1 MPGMKLL
8 LNHENT
14 IDENL
19 SQRGFVNRFQQTLF
33 IARSNESAEL
43 YLSQHSG
50 AIKAVSL
57 STLLASEEFRTS
69 VTMDAVI
76 GKIVLRHAI
85 ESLRLEHFDYLSS
98 ADASIG
104 EVYTHIL
111 NCKRNRVGFDV
122 FGYDPKKHDELNRIW
137 NAYEDLKTSLELKDS
152 ADLLI
157 EAVASLRKSD
167 YFSRFSKVVLD
178 VFEEEGIRFYSSAL
192 ECEALEIIR
201 SLDNVE
207 LLQPSVSNLKF
218 IATYTPQPSRF
229 DEALFAIKA
238 ARKLMVNDVDDSDI
252 AIVTG
257 NLGNYRRIIESY
269 AAKYGMQFRFS
280 SGIPMLQSP
289 LFSQFLSSKSF
300 DAFKASC
307 AERLKQDYE
316 QGLIDEHELQ
326 MSKQQFNQIKK
337 LHLRTLGIIET
348 AEKLF
353 GASADYKDTITT
365 IAQETYIPPLIDQ
378 AGIWVSEPNQIPNRK
393 FKHLIFIGTDLSQ
406 FPPKARGNFLTT
418 PQQREEYFGVDNSY
432 RLSQYYFV
440 QMLKNSDALHLST
453 ALQEG
458 KKKLFLSPIISDLP
472 KQVFEGYKYV
482 SEREILHSQSRF
494 VQDQKFEDYVDAALS
509 SQSTVYDGACITH
522 SFDSGVLSASSL
534 NEYAKC
540 PLRYQL
546 GFQYGAEAL
555 AIERDDDDLEA
566 SDIGTIFHSIA
577 EQFAKDVK
585 SKRIVLGDAPTDQ
598 IKEHLHAIAVIKHQ
612 EYIQK
617 QIIDKGKTTTIFHEI
632 VLHDL
637 IKGLFEEHH
646 ERGLLIRFLDY
657 VFESGKLEHFEK
669 SEERFMLDSEF
680 NISTD
685 KEKAIVKG
693 FIDRIDRDVSTV
705 TILDYKTGKYNKDK
719 EQKLLE
725 GMSEYTQFQLPL
737 YLLYASQAYSD
748 YTINAY
754 LLSMR
759 HEKGTKNYAHMSNT
773 AENGLLFDDDYAR
786 GLKEKIR
793 SIKHSIESGSFAMSP
808 SEDNCA
814 YCPYER
820 ICHKSLFSHKGKD
833 ETLNGDDN
841 VQ

>member
-1 MPGMKLL
+1 MIKLK
-8 LNHENT
+8 
-14 IDENL
+14 
-19 SQRGFVNRFQQTLF
+19 QTLF
-33 IARSNESAEL
+33 IARSSESVEL
-43 YLSQHSG
+43 YLSQHTG
-50 AIKAVSL
+50 AIKAVPL
-57 STLLASEEFRTS
+57 VTLLSSAEFRTS
-69 VTMDAVI
+69 VAMDAMI
-76 GKIVLRHAI
+76 GKMVLLRAI
-85 ESLRLEHFDYLSS
+85 ESVGLEHFDYLSS

-104 EVYTHIL
+104 EVYNYIL
-111 NCKRNRVGFDV
+111 NCKRNRVGLEV
-122 FGYDPKKHDELNRIW
+122 FGYDPKKYDELSHIW
-137 NAYEDLKTSLELKDS
+137 KAYEELKNNLGLKDS
-152 ADLLI
+152 ADVLI
-157 EAVASLRKSD
+157 EAVASLRESN
-167 YFSRFSKVVLD
+167 YFNQFSKVVLD
-178 VFEEEGIRFYSSAL
+178 VFEEDGIRFYSSAL
-192 ECEALEIIR
+192 EREALDIIR
-201 SLDNVE
+201 SLNNVE
-207 LLQPSVSNLKF
+207 LLQPSHAKLKS
-218 IATYTPQPSRF
+218 IATYTPQQSRF

-238 ARKLMVNDVDDSDI
+238 ARKLMDDDIADTDI

-257 NLGNYRRIIESY
+257 NLGNYRRFIESY

-289 LFSQFLSSKSF
+289 LFSEFLSSKSF
-300 DAFKASC
+300 DAFKASF

-326 MSKQQFNQIKK
+326 MSKQQFTQIKK
-337 LHLRTLGIIET
+337 LHLRTLGIMET
-348 AEKLF
+348 AENLF

-365 IAQETYIPPLIDQ
+365 LAQETYIPPLKDQ
-378 AGIWVSEPNQIPNRK
+378 AGIWVSEPNQIPNRQ

-406 FPPKARGNFLTT
+406 FPPKTRGNFLTT

-432 RLSQYYFV
+432 RLSQYYFA

-458 KKKLFLSPIISDLP
+458 KKKLFLSPIISQLP
-472 KQVFEGYKYV
+472 QRPFDGWEYV

-494 VQDQKFEDYVDAALS
+494 VQDDKFEKYVDAALS
-509 SQSTVYDGACITH
+509 SQSTVYDGTCTTH
-522 SFDSGVLSASSL
+522 LFDSGVLSASSL

-585 SKRIVLGDAPTDQ
+585 KKIIFLGDGPTDQ
-598 IKEHLHAIAVIKHQ
+598 IKEHLHAIAVTKHQ

-617 QIIDKGKTTTIFHEI
+617 QIIEKGKVTTIFHEI
-632 VLHDL
+632 VLHDI

-646 ERGLLIRFLDY
+646 ERGLLVRFLDY

-680 NISTD
+680 NITTD
-685 KEKAIVKG
+685 KEKAMVKG

-705 TILDYKTGKYNKDK
+705 TILDYKTGKYSKDK
-719 EQKLLE
+719 ETKLIE
-725 GMSEYTQFQLPL
+725 GMNEYTQFQLPL

-759 HEKGTKNYAHMSNT
+759 HDKGTKDYAHMST
-773 AENGLLFDDDYAR
+773 IAENGLLFDETYAQ
-786 GLKEKIR
+786 GLKERIR
-793 SIKHSIESGSFAMSP
+793 FIKHSIESGAFAMSP
-808 SEDNCA
+808 SDENCS